1 MKRLIILYIFLVS
14 SMWCG
19 LAMAH
24 ALLERSVPASGAML
38 NSVPATVTLFFDAEL
53 EPVFSKLIV
62 KNDQEEKVSQ
72 GNGDIASGAP
82 KSLTAKLSSKAKGAY
97 HVYWDVVSRD
107 GHRASGD
114 FTFTV
119 Q

>member
-1 MKRLIILYIFLVS
+1 MKRLIILHTIIVF

-38 NSVPATVTLFFDAEL
+38 NSVPATVTIIFDSEL

-62 KNDQEEKVSQ
+62 KNDQGEKVSL
-72 GNGDIASGAP
+72 GSGDLASGDHR
-82 KSLTAKLSSKAKGAY
+82 SLAAKLSTKSKGAY
-97 HVYWDVVSRD
+97 HVYWDVVGRD

>member
-1 MKRLIILYIFLVS
+1 
-14 SMWCG
+14 
-19 LAMAH
+19 MAH

-38 NSVPATVTLFFDAEL
+38 NNAPATVTIFFDSEL

-62 KNDQEEKVSQ
+62 KTDQGQQVSQ
-72 GNGDIASGAP
+72 GNGNVASGDA
-82 KSLTAKLSSKAKGAY
+82 KSLSVNVLTKAKSVY

-107 GHRASGD
+107 GHHARGE

-119 Q
+119 K